1 MDKDS
6 STTSNNLTL
15 ISSAIVQCCTID
27 VRATPCKVQGIC
39 MICNIIMYFIFD
51 LSIDSQISTA
61 ASWVGGVIIG
71 VVLSTVI
78 LLTVLA
84 AVCLWRRKRTHS
96 QHNMYDVKCLYLH
109 AIWLQLAA
117 YMHRSVVSGK
127 EKTASLS
134 HITNDIY
141 VSGTTTQLYEVCQSN
156 EPEYSYTTPHA
167 TSTPQQSNSDV
178 IGVSLVDNTALT
190 STCEEDVHEYI

>member
-71 VVLSTVI
+71 AVLSTVI
-78 LLTVLA
+78 LLHCVSSC
-84 AVCLWRRKRTHS
+84 V
-96 QHNMYDVKCLYLH
+96 
-109 AIWLQLAA
+109 
-117 YMHRSVVSGK
+117 SVEEEVD
-127 EKTASLS
+127 SL
-134 HITNDIY
+134 
-141 VSGTTTQLYEVCQSN
+141 TTQHV
-156 EPEYSYTTPHA
+156 
-167 TSTPQQSNSDV
+167 
-178 IGVSLVDNTALT
+178 
-190 STCEEDVHEYI
+190 